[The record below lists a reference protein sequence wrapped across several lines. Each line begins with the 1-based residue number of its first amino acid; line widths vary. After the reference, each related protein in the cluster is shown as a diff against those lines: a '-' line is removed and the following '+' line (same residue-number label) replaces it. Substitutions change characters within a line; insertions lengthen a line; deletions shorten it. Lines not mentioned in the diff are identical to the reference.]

1 MHFKIKNVGRI
12 AEANLILNGITM
24 IVGDNNMGKTTSGRV
39 LYTFFNSLYRIDRE
53 VDSQRKTHI
62 KRLIRRFFEKY
73 RRTFS
78 DYSAIH
84 EIIDHFLSDREDKG
98 DEIRE
103 FIYHRLAP
111 RASLMDIKGL
121 LGSLVEVRDW
131 SNTSVRK
138 QIILDYFERVF
149 SDQLVSVDF
158 ASEGA
163 SIHGE
168 VEGHHVKVNFLGK
181 DVSYESDINIQH
193 QAFFVDSPDILNYWG
208 RYRYMGAPGSSSA
221 LSLSLRRGV
230 NLALI
235 GDDNPADRAFENLMF
250 AERYNKFASEVAEIM
265 GGHFEFDNT
274 VILRFVEAR
283 EGVVNTP
290 SFDLDNVSEGLKA
303 FGVIELMLKYRVF
316 NDGDILIFDEP
327 EIHLHPEWQIKYASI
342 LVKLQ
347 KEFNLTV
354 LITTHSSNFLM
365 ALQFV
370 SRMENRAAVVNS
382 YRIRE
387 SNQNSRYSVVES
399 DNPNNWDDSYISF
412 IRAAQHLNVLR
423 EKAYAGEVADDSK

>member
-24 IVGDNNMGKTTSGRV
+24 IVGDNNMGKTTSGRA
-39 LYTFFNSLYRIDRE
+39 LYTFFNSLYRIDSE
-53 VDSQRKTHI
+53 VDSQRNAHI

-84 EIIDHFLSDREDKG
+84 EMIDHFLSDREDNG

-103 FIYHRLAP
+103 FIYQRLAP
-111 RASLMDIKGL
+111 RASLGDIKGL
-121 LGSLVEVRDW
+121 LGSLVEVRGW

-168 VEGHHVKVNFLGK
+168 VEGHHVKVYFLGK

-265 GGHFEFDNT
+265 GGHFEFDNNG
-274 VILRFVEAR
+274 ILRFVEAR

-354 LITTHSSNFLM
+354 LITTHSSSFLM

-387 SNQNSRYSVVES
+387 SNQNNRYSVVES